1 MYKTTQTRIQTYL
14 NDVAGVRIVCAFI
27 DDNRLDEQIRQAV
40 LSLETKWTEKEIG
53 FQVEL
58 EEVKYTA
65 NEGLFMHKC
74 IAYPLTPT
82 KKALIYAGLKGSK
95 A

>member
-1 MYKTTQTRIQTYL
+1 VLCRFWALSRIRT
-14 NDVAGVRIVCAFI
+14 AFPGGK
-27 DDNRLDEQIRQAV
+27 D
-40 LSLETKWTEKEIG
+40 
-53 FQVEL
+53 
-58 EEVKYTA
+58 
-65 NEGLFMHKC
+65 KC